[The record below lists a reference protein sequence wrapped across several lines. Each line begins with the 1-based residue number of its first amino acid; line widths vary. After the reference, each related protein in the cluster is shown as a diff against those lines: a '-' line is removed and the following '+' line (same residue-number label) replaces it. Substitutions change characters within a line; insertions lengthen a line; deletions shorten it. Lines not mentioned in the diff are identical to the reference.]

1 MITKIHTIFNMSL
14 IKTSEEIELIRE
26 SAQLVSKTLGMLAS
40 EIKPGINTLYLDNLA
55 ESFIRDH
62 KGVPGFLGLYDFPN
76 TLCIS
81 PNSQVVHGIPNK
93 EIIKEGEIL
102 SIDCGVLKNG
112 YYGDHAFTFTVGE
125 VDKEILQLLETTK
138 QSLYVGI
145 EQFKIG
151 NRVGDVGYAIQNYN
165 ESKGYGV
172 VRELVGHGL
181 GKEMHEKPEMPNY
194 GKRGS
199 GKKFKEGMVVAIEP
213 MINMGTPNINQLNDG
228 WTILTRDN
236 KPSAHFEHNIAIV
249 NGKPKLLSTF
259 DYIYDSLGIKSDE
272 EIPFK

>member
-1 MITKIHTIFNMSL
+1 MNFNTNKISSINVFLSKYLRRTLSTALLAASL
-14 IKTSEEIELIRE
+14 MVLPYAT
-26 SAQLVSKTLGMLAS
+26 A
-40 EIKPGINTLYLDNLA
+40 NT
-55 ESFIRDH
+55 
-62 KGVPGFLGLYDFPN
+62 
-76 TLCIS
+76 
-81 PNSQVVHGIPNK
+81 QVVNGSIEFTK
-93 EIIKEGEIL
+93 E
-102 SIDCGVLKNG
+102 
-112 YYGDHAFTFTVGE
+112 YGLLTQ
-125 VDKEILQLLETTK
+125 EILQLLETTK

-145 EQFKIG
+145 EQFRAG
-151 NRVGDVGYAIQNYN
+151 NRVGDVGYAIQNFN

-194 GKRGS
+194 GKRGT
-199 GKKFKEGMVVAIEP
+199 GKKFQEGMVVAIEP

>member
-1 MITKIHTIFNMSL
+1 MSL
-14 IKTSEEIELIRE
+14 IKSLEEIELIKE
-26 SAQLVSKTLGMLAS
+26 SAQLVSKTLGMLAK
-40 EIKPGINTLYLDNLA
+40 EIKPGINTLFLDNLA
-55 ESFIRDH
+55 ETFIRDH
-62 KGVPGFLGLYDFPN
+62 NAEPGFLGLYDFPN

-93 EIIKEGEIL
+93 DVVNDGDIL

-112 YYGDHAFTFTVGE
+112 YYGDHAYTFGVGE
-125 VDKEILQLLETTK
+125 VDPEVQKLLQTTK
-138 QSLYVGI
+138 ESLYVGI
-145 EQFKIG
+145 EQFKTG
-151 NRVGDVGYAIQNYN
+151 NRVGDVGYAIQNHN
-165 ESKGYGV
+165 ESRGYGV
-172 VRELVGHGL
+172 VKELVGHGL

-199 GKKFKEGMVVAIEP
+199 GKKFMEGMVVAIEP
-213 MINMGTPNINQLNDG
+213 MINLGSSKINQLNDG

-259 DYIYDSLGIKSDE
+259 DYVYKALGIKSDE
-272 EIPFK
+272 EFPFK